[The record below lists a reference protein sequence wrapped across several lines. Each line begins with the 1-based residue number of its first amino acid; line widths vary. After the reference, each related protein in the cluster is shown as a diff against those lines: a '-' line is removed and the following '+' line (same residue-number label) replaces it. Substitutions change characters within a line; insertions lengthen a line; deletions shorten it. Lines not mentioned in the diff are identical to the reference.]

1 MALKSLEM
9 KIFKKNFFCSFCV
22 KMSIHAKNC
31 VSRLNGLACGQY
43 IDKEEKNT
51 EKNFKRPLKHLKG
64 KFRKTEKK
72 YFSHRPKEHIFFKL
86 AYWVEN
92 CDL

>member
-43 IDKEEKNT
+43 IDKEEKNS
-51 EKNFKRPLKHLKG
+51 EKNFKWP
-64 KFRKTEKK
+64 
-72 YFSHRPKEHIFFKL
+72 
-86 AYWVEN
+86 
-92 CDL
+92 